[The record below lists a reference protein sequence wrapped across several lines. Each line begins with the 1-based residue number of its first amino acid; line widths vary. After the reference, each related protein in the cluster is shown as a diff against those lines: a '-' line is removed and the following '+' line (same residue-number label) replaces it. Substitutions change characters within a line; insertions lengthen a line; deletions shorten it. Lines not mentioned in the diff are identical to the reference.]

1 MIWRYSWRDSIPCT
15 ITLAQLG
22 LNLWLAAS
30 WESRPLL
37 QNLLFLPICLFLF
50 WYNGLVA
57 SHSFVHT
64 PWFKSDHLN
73 RLYLALNS
81 INIGLPQI
89 HYAHEHLL
97 HHRYGNDR
105 PGGDGLTQDP
115 TSTFAGGHQ
124 GQHES
129 MLSYCFFGPFRLDLF
144 GSFQEICRRGGAKQ
158 LALESVACLLGFGT
172 LLLLSW
178 HYVVMLLVP
187 VLYLGWVLEH
197 IENYYEHFGGEPE
210 DRYANSTSYYG
221 RLYNAL
227 FCNEGYHQEH
237 HLRPNVH
244 WLNRPQVRVEL
255 SERLEQA
262 NRVILN
268 LPPAL
273 AWMEHGRIATR
284 FVKPLTQTRFEPIA
298 ESRVEPEVVVL

>member
-1 MIWRYSWRDSIPCT
+1 VVDHQVDSSKGIGGGCFE
-15 ITLAQLG
+15 QK
-22 LNLWLAAS
+22 
-30 WESRPLL
+30 
-37 QNLLFLPICLFLF
+37 
-50 WYNGLVA
+50 
-57 SHSFVHT
+57 HS
-64 PWFKSDHLN
+64 KDHPRREPEGVL
-73 RLYLALNS
+73 
-81 INIGLPQI
+81 
-89 HYAHEHLL
+89 
-97 HHRYGNDR
+97 D
-105 PGGDGLTQDP
+105 
-115 TSTFAGGHQ
+115 GGHQ

-129 MLSYCFFGPFRLDLF
+129 MLSYCFLGPFRLDLF

-158 LALESVACLLGFGT
+158 LALESVACLVGFGT

-244 WLNRPQVRVEL
+244 WINRPQVRVEL
-255 SERLEQA
+255 GERLEQA

-268 LPPAL
+268 LPPSL
-273 AWMEHGRIATR
+273 AWMEHERIAAR